1 MEIENSNPDIKQCS
15 IQVKKKKNT
24 QNIKH
29 YRDGGVLLMLSV
41 TIHKWDIVFINI
53 SPAS

>member
-15 IQVKKKKNT
+15 IVKKKHKK
-24 QNIKH
+24 NIKS

-41 TIHKWDIVFINI
+41 TNGT
-53 SPAS
+53 

>member
-1 MEIENSNPDIKQCS
+1 MEIENSNPDTKQSS
-15 IQVKKKKNT
+15 IQVKKKNT

-41 TIHKWDIVFINI
+41 TIHKWDIIFINI
-53 SPAS
+53 